1 MQTGSLFIFPSC
13 TVMDPN
19 GSLANGNMAR
29 MDKDEIDKRLKIE
42 TASHPSFDTPL
53 DVAKVA
59 AMQAVCLAIVPEEW
73 LHATAYRTAARARL
87 IMYVHR
93 QKGKSGNTSRQ
104 PPITVIAVTA
114 ACIFLFFLDLFP
126 YCTVN
131 MEARAKVLYDAIHRH
146 CWSR

>member
-1 MQTGSLFIFPSC
+1 
-13 TVMDPN
+13 MDPN

-114 ACIFLFFLDLFP
+114 ACIFLFFGFVSIL
-126 YCTVN
+126 YCKHGSTCKSTLRRSSSPLLVE
-131 MEARAKVLYDAIHRH
+131 MRRKEVT
-146 CWSR
+146 

>member
-1 MQTGSLFIFPSC
+1 
-13 TVMDPN
+13 MDPN

-114 ACIFLFFLDLFP
+114 ACIFLFFFGFVSIL
-126 YCTVN
+126 YCKHGSTCKSTLRRYSSPLLVE
-131 MEARAKVLYDAIHRH
+131 MRRKEVT
-146 CWSR
+146 